1 MILIYTLKN
10 QQMIKPIENR
20 TIDNNKDIWVKIETI
35 YPENIQTP
43 DYDYWLSQQT
53 IDWPIWIRNLST
65 WWNAKTLI
73 FTRLASV
80 WTWNQSFTGFWFT
93 PTSYTI
99 QATRTDVTTTWYPC
113 FSDWAYDWT
122 TEVIRQVADWY
133 SRVTVNRIIRLF
145 YTNQWW
151 WVTAANHTSL
161 DADWI
166 TLNFDLSAENCYLV
180 ITCFW

>member
-1 MILIYTLKN
+1 MILIYISKKI
-10 QQMIKPIENR
+10 QMIKPIENK
-20 TIDNNKDIWVKIETI
+20 TLDNNKDVWVKIETI

-53 IDWPIWIRNLST
+53 IDWPIWIRNLSS
-65 WWNAKTLI
+65 WWKAKTLI

-93 PTSYTI
+93 PTNYTI
-99 QATRTDVTTTWYPC
+99 QAWENSSSSTYAVYTAW
-113 FSDWAYDWT
+113 WYDWT
-122 TEVIRQVADWY
+122 TEQCVFFDTGSSWTATY
-133 SRVTVNRIIRLF
+133 SMRLK
-145 YTNQWW
+145 
-151 WVTAANHTSL
+151 TATLRTSANFVSF

-166 TLNFDLSAENCYLV
+166 TLNFNYSEINWYIM